1 MTIQRIVPR
10 ILSACCSTTLFLFLL
25 APPAALAYVDPVS
38 GSPSPGQVLRG
49 FDPPAQRWLTG
60 HRGVDLALAV
70 GSPVRAADDGRVAFA
85 GVVAGKPVVSIDHA
99 DGIRTTY
106 EPVHARV
113 RRGEAVTAG
122 QVIGTLGH
130 PHDGKPG
137 LHWGARSG
145 SEDYLDPLSLLGQP
159 VIRLKPL

>member
-49 FDPPAQRWLTG
+49 FDPPAQHWLAG

-70 GSPVRAADDGRVAFA
+70 GSPGRAAGGRRGAPA
-85 GVVAGKPVVSIDHA
+85 RGGAGKPVVSIDHA

-106 EPVHARV
+106 EPVHARI

-137 LHWGARSG
+137 LHWGARRG